1 MHILLVNPNTTASM
15 TEKMGRTAEALAAP
29 GTQVTAVNPTDG
41 PASIEG
47 PYDEALCL
55 PGLLKTVKQGVADG
69 ADAVIVACFD
79 DTGIDACRALVPVPV
94 IGICH
99 AAMQVA
105 VQIADSFSIVT
116 TLPRSV
122 PVLEGLALSYGMERR
137 CRRVRAAD
145 VPVLALEEPG
155 GVAADLVRAEVAAA
169 VRQDGAEAVLLG
181 CAGMTDLAAALS
193 KEFGIPVIDGVAA
206 AVKLAEALVG
216 LGAKTSKVGL
226 YASPRAKRY
235 DGLLADFAPTAQ
247 DQLT

>member
-1 MHILLVNPNTTASM
+1 MRILLVNPNTTASM
-15 TEKMGRTAEALAAP
+15 TEKMGRTATAFAAP
-29 GTQVTAVNPTDG
+29 GTEVVAVNPVDG

-55 PGLLKTVKQGVADG
+55 PGLLNTVRQGVIDG
-69 ADAVIVACFD
+69 ADSVVVACFD

-94 IGICH
+94 VGICH

-122 PVLEGLALSYGMERR
+122 PVLEGLALRYGMERR

-155 GVAADLVRAEVAAA
+155 GAAAETVRAEVAAA
-169 VRQDGAEAVLLG
+169 VREDGAEAILLG
-181 CAGMTDLAAALS
+181 CAGMTDLAAALA
-193 KEFGIPVIDGVAA
+193 KQFGVPVIDGVAA
-206 AVKLAEALVG
+206 GVKLAEALAG
-216 LGAKTSKVGL
+216 LGALTSKVGL
-226 YASPRAKRY
+226 YASPRPKRY
-235 DGLLADFAPTAQ
+235 DGFLAQFAPKAQ
-247 DQLT
+247 DIDP